1 MTEKKRPLIVVGVDG
16 SGSGQVALER
26 AIAEARM
33 WDADLHVVYVADV
46 PPVAL
51 YLTDSVPIDMFELAR
66 IQREGVWE
74 VVEPVIEAADLPIER
89 VDLDG
94 YPADSLVEHC
104 EEAGADL
111 LVLGTRG
118 RGRLAATFLGSTS
131 MRAVEHA
138 PCDVLIAKGKAD

>member
-1 MTEKKRPLIVVGVDG
+1 MSGEVKGLIVVGVDG
-16 SGSGQVALER
+16 SAPGQVALER
-26 AIAEARM
+26 AITEARM

-46 PPVAL
+46 LPVAP
-51 YLTDSVPIDMFELAR
+51 YLTDSVPIDMIDLAR
-66 IQREGVWE
+66 LQREGVWE
-74 VVEPVIEAADLPIER
+74 AVDPVIEAADRPIER

-94 YPADSLVEHC
+94 YPADRLVEHC

-138 PCDVLIAKGKAD
+138 PCDVLIAKRASA

>member
-1 MTEKKRPLIVVGVDG
+1 MSGEAKRLIVVGVDG

-26 AIAEARM
+26 AIVEAEV
-33 WDADLHVVYVADV
+33 WDSDLHVVYVADV

-51 YLTDSVPIDMFELAR
+51 YLTDSVPIDMFELAS

-74 VVEPVIEAADLPIER
+74 MVEPVIGAADRPIER

-94 YPADSLVEHC
+94 YPSDRLVEYC

-138 PCDVLIAKGKAD
+138 PCDVLIAKGGAA